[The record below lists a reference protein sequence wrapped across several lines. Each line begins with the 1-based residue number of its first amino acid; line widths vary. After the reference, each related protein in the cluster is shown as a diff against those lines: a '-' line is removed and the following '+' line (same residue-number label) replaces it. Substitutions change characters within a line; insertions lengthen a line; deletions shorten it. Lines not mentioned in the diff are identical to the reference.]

1 MEGLIFYTMKH
12 LKYFNTNDEYASFIE
27 SEDLVLPNV
36 SYAADITKVYF
47 NPSEVITSDFSV
59 DVNLLPK
66 QFIAYE
72 NYSNAYNVL
81 SSLTYKGKSVNKI
94 YLGEDD
100 YAGDLP
106 FSLFIEPYVEFED
119 FSTETFSTEDPFYQ
133 WMKNV
138 ELKVYESEY
147 QYSGIY
153 MMEIDSTWI
162 KPYFGNISE
171 LEPGSVFDYADVA
184 PSSCVLYSNGHFSPG
199 WD

>member
-1 MEGLIFYTMKH
+1 MEGLIFYTMKY
-12 LKYFNTNDEYASFIE
+12 LKYFNTNDEYTSFIE

-59 DVNLLPK
+59 DISLLPK
-66 QFIAYE
+66 QFITNE

-94 YLGEDD
+94 YLGEED

-106 FSLFIEPYVEFED
+106 FSLLIEPYVEFED

-138 ELKVYESEY
+138 VLKFYESEE
-147 QYSGIY
+147 QYAGIY
-153 MMEIDSTWI
+153 MMEFESSTDI
-162 KPYFGNISE
+162 NLYFGNISE

-184 PSSCVLYSNGHFSPG
+184 PSYCLLRSNGNLNQG
-199 WD
+199 